1 MKSFEY
7 ATPRTE
13 AEALGFLNEQAS
25 SGNGSHHSGGAT
37 AVLAGG
43 TDLVSL
49 MQRELLAPQRVVDL
63 KNIASISGI
72 EETADG
78 VVIGSLTTLE
88 DMATSSLL
96 SPYRS
101 VQHVIDATHSIQIQS
116 RGTLGGDLCHL
127 PNCWYYRNGYG
138 LLALKDGKSLVEAG
152 DNRYHAI
159 LGNSGLAKFVSASR
173 FAPALIAWGARVRII
188 GPDPHH
194 EEWLPLERL
203 YMTPKIESQGVTV
216 LKPGQIVS
224 HIWLPTAGATE
235 SASYEVLQLNGLDW
249 PQAAAAVC
257 VGMEGGFVNEAR
269 IVLGHVAPVP
279 WVAGKAAALLSGQ
292 ALNEETAA
300 AAADAA
306 VADAIPLSNNGYK
319 VQMTRAA
326 VKRALLRAVG
336 QWEGAI

>member
-7 ATPRTE
+7 ARPETE
-13 AEALGFLNEQAS
+13 AEVLAFLNEPEFK
-25 SGNGSHHSGGAT
+25 SGGR

-43 TDLVSL
+43 TDLIAL
-49 MQRELLAPQRVVDL
+49 MQRDLVAPERVVDI
-63 KNIASISGI
+63 KNVASMSGI
-72 EETADG
+72 QASEDG
-78 VVIGSLTTLE
+78 LLIGALTTLE
-88 DMATSSLL
+88 ELAESPLL
-96 SPYRS
+96 DRYES
-101 VQHVIDATHSIQIQS
+101 VRQVVEATHSIQIQS

-138 LLALKDGKSLVEAG
+138 LLGLQDGKSLVEAG

-159 LGNSGLAKFVSASR
+159 LGNRGAAKFVSASR

-188 GPDPHH
+188 GPHEKQ
-194 EEWLPLERL
+194 EEWLPLERFFFS
-203 YMTPKIESQGVTV
+203 PRIESQGVTV
-216 LKPGQIVS
+216 LKPGQLIS
-224 HIWLPTAGATE
+224 HIWLPEAGTVQ

-249 PQAAAAVC
+249 PQAAAAACLAV
-257 VGMEGGFVNEAR
+257 EGGFICEAR

-279 WVAGKAAALLSGQ
+279 WVAAQAAQLLIGH

-306 VADAIPLSNNGYK
+306 LADATPLSNNGYK
-319 VQMTRAA
+319 VQMARAA

-336 QWEGAI
+336 HWDE